1 MTTPVTTTDVDGFSQ
16 LIKEHFDQ
24 AMKDEIERVYDIK
37 VQEMVTEMQK
47 RKDEI
52 VAGLALTISR
62 QVNYSWGEHQIT
74 IRVQK
79 D

>member
-1 MTTPVTTTDVDGFSQ
+1 MTTPVTATQLDSFSQ
-16 LIKEHFDQ
+16 LIKDHFDQ
-24 AMKDEIERVYDIK
+24 AVKDEIEHLYDLK